1 MSDNI
6 SKKSSFKKKVSKDN
20 NDNNDKDK
28 SIIKDKVG
36 KNNILVNSLS
46 AKVYLTIECQ

>member
-6 SKKSSFKKKVSKDN
+6 SKKSSFKKKVSK
-20 NDNNDKDK
+20 DNNDKDK